1 MNHFFS
7 LSVEGAAN
15 QFTLTCDVEDGAI
28 PEPEITWY
36 KNNEEISTLE
46 GINFPTPKEL
56 EIVNPKIELHQGYY
70 YCLAQNSMGTA
81 KSEVVLI
88 SPEAPPKQENF
99 YTQPKFI
106 QPPEVEIQEE
116 DKSVDFK
123 CVPEGETF
131 F

>member
-1 MNHFFS
+1 
-7 LSVEGAAN
+7 
-15 QFTLTCDVEDGAI
+15 
-28 PEPEITWY
+28 
-36 KNNEEISTLE
+36 
-46 GINFPTPKEL
+46 
-56 EIVNPKIELHQGYY
+56 
-70 YCLAQNSMGTA
+70 MGTA

-131 F
+131 FEDEKRIGVQSTFRFWRMERSGEVTKCRKWGKS